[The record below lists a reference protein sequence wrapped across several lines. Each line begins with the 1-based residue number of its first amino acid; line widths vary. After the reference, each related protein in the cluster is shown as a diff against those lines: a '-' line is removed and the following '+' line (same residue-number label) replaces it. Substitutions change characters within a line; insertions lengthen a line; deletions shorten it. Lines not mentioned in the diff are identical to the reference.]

1 MSRTLSSRSFYS
13 SRMSSYSASMMWKR
27 LLAAGSIALVGI
39 VALVVCSSRF
49 RYTDSPHPS
58 GIDVFDVPAKVT
70 EKAGMLLLSEL
81 KKASKDLRSGKSV
94 KPSEL
99 VKLPAVNDDKANDK
113 TLMDTKSGKAK
124 SSKAKSGKDES
135 NGEDA
140 NPADTSGMHK
150 KSRSYPIQPL
160 TLSPNESPGRSGKQE
175 EDGGT
180 PSPSL
185 SPTLTPTL
193 SPTVSVSTIVILS
206 YL

>member
-99 VKLPAVNDDKANDK
+99 VKL
-113 TLMDTKSGKAK
+113 
-124 SSKAKSGKDES
+124 
-135 NGEDA
+135 
-140 NPADTSGMHK
+140 
-150 KSRSYPIQPL
+150 R
-160 TLSPNESPGRSGKQE
+160 GKQG
-175 EDGGT
+175 DGGT

-193 SPTVSVSTIVILS
+193 SVSTIVILS
-206 YL
+206 YLL